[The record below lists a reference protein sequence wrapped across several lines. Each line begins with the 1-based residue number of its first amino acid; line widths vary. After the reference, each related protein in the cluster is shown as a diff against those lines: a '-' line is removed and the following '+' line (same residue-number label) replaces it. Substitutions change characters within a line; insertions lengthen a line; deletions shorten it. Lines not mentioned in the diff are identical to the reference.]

1 MTKIVSI
8 ETFSGH
14 GCIVRVCTDDGLEGY
29 GQTAHS
35 EAQITAMVLHRLVAR
50 NYLGRDP
57 FDVMTLAAEC
67 ARAEYKVLGSFLFR
81 ALAGVDTALWDLVGK
96 AKGQPVYQLLG
107 GKARTLVPL
116 YGSSMRRDTTP
127 EQEVDRM
134 VKAVAEH
141 GFRAVKIK
149 IGERN
154 GRDSEPSNGRTSKLV
169 PLLRQ
174 ELGDDIELSADGNGA
189 YSPGQAVR
197 VGRMLEHQ
205 DYLHFEEPVPFWEHD
220 NAKRV
225 TDTLDI
231 LVGVG
236 EQEFSLENMRRL
248 VNDGAVDIIQP
259 DVGYIGGITRARQV
273 AEMAD
278 LAGIPCVPHS
288 SGRSLTAIFTAH
300 LVTAMPACSLFHEWT
315 IEDASDMHVY
325 EPFPVARDGE
335 FVLSDAPGWGVEV
348 QSSILQQWERQTSF
362 L

>member
-14 GCIVRVCTDDGLEGY
+14 GCIVRVRTDDGLQGY

-35 EAQITAMVLHRLVAR
+35 EAQITATVLHGLIAR

-67 ARAEYKVLGSFLFR
+67 ARAEYKVFGSFLFR
-81 ALAGVDTALWDLVGK
+81 ALAGVDTALWDLVGR

-107 GKARTLVPL
+107 GKARPSVPL
-116 YGSSMRRDTTP
+116 YGSGMRRDTTP

-134 VKAVAEH
+134 VRAVAEH

-154 GRDSEPSNGRTSKLV
+154 GRDSEPSSGRTSKLV

-174 ELGDDIELSADGNGA
+174 ELGDEIELSADANGA

-197 VGRMLEHQ
+197 VGRLLEDQ
-205 DYLHFEEPVPFWEHD
+205 NYLHFEEPVPFWEHD
-220 NAKRV
+220 NAMRV
-225 TDTLDI
+225 TQTLDI
-231 LVGVG
+231 PVGLG

-248 VNDGAVDIIQP
+248 VNGGAVDIIQP
-259 DVGYIGGITRARQV
+259 DVCYIGGITRARQV

-315 IEDASDMHVY
+315 IEDASAMHVY
-325 EPFPVARDGE
+325 EPFPVAQDGE
-335 FVLSDAPGWGVEV
+335 FTLSDAPGWGVEV
-348 QSSILQQWERQTSF
+348 SNSVLQKSERQVSV